1 MFSLCSQRVDSSS
14 DDDASIPEER
24 IATPDREYNYPRDH
38 LCNSRDKIKM
48 PSQRDNSERR
58 HQNNASE
65 RRPQNLPPPVSVAQR
80 CNYFPQIIQR
90 CTYQL
95 NKNVRVFCFALQQ
108 SMSDTSSTGSPPAV
122 HRNNKN
128 SAYDLTDVP
137 DFQQPHVRPCKAQ
150 AMALPFTMRSHFL

>member
-1 MFSLCSQRVDSSS
+1 
-14 DDDASIPEER
+14 
-24 IATPDREYNYPRDH
+24 
-38 LCNSRDKIKM
+38 M

-65 RRPQNLPPPVSVAQR
+65 RRPQNLPPPVIFYLFLFWLF
-80 CNYFPQIIQR
+80 NYFSSLIHSYNFKFNLISKF
-90 CTYQL
+90 
-95 NKNVRVFCFALQQ
+95 NFDELQQ

-137 DFQQPHVRPCKAQ
+137 DFQQPHVRPCKII
-150 AMALPFTMRSHFL
+150 